1 LATISGLR
9 VVLGRPIR
17 LAATCEICQKLL
29 NKTAREIYKGKYEN

>member
-1 LATISGLR
+1 MAQIEDVK
-9 VVLGRPIR
+9 VVRPIR